1 MRIKENYR
9 VREIAGENLIVEQG
23 KSQADMTKVISLNST
38 ALLLWKELQGRD
50 FSLKALPSLPSGSG
64 TAQLQRSGCLR
75 NARLRFQTR
84 PPLPA
89 SPPPS
94 PEWSGKQTL

>member
-50 FSLKALPSLPSGSG
+50 FSLEDAAQILMNHYDIPQDQALADVRKWMDALN
-64 TAQLQRSGCLR
+64 GC
-75 NARLRFQTR
+75 
-84 PPLPA
+84 
-89 SPPPS
+89 
-94 PEWSGKQTL
+94 GIIG

>member
-50 FSLKALPSLPSGSG
+50 FSLEDAAQILMNHYDIPQDQALVDARKWMDALN
-64 TAQLQRSGCLR
+64 GC
-75 NARLRFQTR
+75 
-84 PPLPA
+84 
-89 SPPPS
+89 
-94 PEWSGKQTL
+94 GIIG